1 MNYCRLLYLMFC
13 FSLFFLGKSLYA
25 QSSTYV
31 IVHGAWGGAWQF
43 KNMAIELEKKGNK
56 IYRPTLTGL
65 GERYHLADTAI
76 RLQTHVND
84 VVNTILFEDLH
95 DIILVGHSYGGMV
108 ITAVADSLPDR
119 IRKMVYLDAILPKDQ
134 QSVMDLMRKPDT
146 DNGLLKFEKDGYILP
161 FWVKDDNKF
170 PRDVPHPLKTVTDKI
185 HLINP
190 KRNKIPTTYILTY
203 EDGTALEKDDFYPFY
218 KEARNLGFKTIE
230 FVGDHNPQ
238 IKKLKELVDLLEC
251 ENK

>member
-1 MNYCRLLYLMFC
+1 MFC
-13 FSLFFLGKSLYA
+13 FSLSILGKSLYA

-43 KNMAIELEKKGNK
+43 KNTASELEKKGNK

-65 GERYHLADTAI
+65 GERYHLADTSI
-76 RLQTHVND
+76 RLQTHIDD

-119 IRKMVYLDAILPKDQ
+119 IRKLVYLDAILPEDQ
-134 QSVMDLMRKPDT
+134 QSVMNLMGKSSAA
-146 DNGLLKFEKDGYILP
+146 NGLLKLEKDGYIFP
-161 FWVKDDNKF
+161 FWVRDIKKL
-170 PRDVPHPLKTVTDKI
+170 PRDVPHPLRTMTDKI
-185 HLINP
+185 SLKNP
-190 KRNKIPTTYILTY
+190 KRLKIPGTYILTY
-203 EDGTALEKDDFYPFY
+203 EDGKTIEDDDFYPFY
-218 KEARNLGFKTIE
+218 RKAKNIGFKTVE

-238 IKKLKELVDLLEC
+238 IKKLKELVDLLEQ
-251 ENK
+251 E